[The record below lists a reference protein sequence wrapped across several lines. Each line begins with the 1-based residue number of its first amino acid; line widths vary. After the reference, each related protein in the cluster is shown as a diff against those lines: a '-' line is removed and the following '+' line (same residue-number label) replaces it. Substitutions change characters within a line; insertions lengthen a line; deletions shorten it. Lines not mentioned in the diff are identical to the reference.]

1 MGVYS
6 ALNFSFCTG
15 RELFPLY
22 LSTISRRSSK
32 WLVGGLVWSGV
43 RFGIGACLG
52 GRNSRLKIL
61 LLVFVHL
68 RMRGLDCD
76 AMDGWEE
83 ADDGYV
89 FMDGVHGAV
98 MKTTT

>member
-1 MGVYS
+1 
-6 ALNFSFCTG
+6 
-15 RELFPLY
+15 
-22 LSTISRRSSK
+22 
-32 WLVGGLVWSGV
+32 
-43 RFGIGACLG
+43 LG
-52 GRNSRLKIL
+52 GWNSRLKIL